1 MKKREKVGAEAGE
14 VQVRDFCRPWEVR
27 GSEYSSTCGAWLSES
42 LKQESVSS
50 SSGTAPRLNA
60 SLPQTVGRLP
70 AALHAHLLRVAA
82 YSGLVSPCFRMLG
95 EEGAVCP
102 RASPCT
108 AAAPMPLTEK
118 WSGQGGSS
126 VCVQTCICPLAEE
139 AARGEAGR
147 PGVTSWSLGR
157 TASQNSTWEAPCI
170 RSPLVYL
177 KKLYNMN

>member
-60 SLPQTVGRLP
+60 SLPQMVGRLP

-82 YSGLVSPCFRMLG
+82 YWDWFPPV
-95 EEGAVCP
+95 
-102 RASPCT
+102 
-108 AAAPMPLTEK
+108 
-118 WSGQGGSS
+118 S
-126 VCVQTCICPLAEE
+126 VCWVRKGQFVPEPHPARRRPQCP
-139 AARGEAGR
+139 
-147 PGVTSWSLGR
+147 
-157 TASQNSTWEAPCI
+157 
-170 RSPLVYL
+170 
-177 KKLYNMN
+177 